1 MTGTYTGALTSS
13 TGLAAAT
20 ESSDSEAR
28 RLGMEFG
35 SQPESARKKIIAII
49 NSARVRDAKLRHES
63 APAPLTLEGPSPFPK
78 KMLKS
83 LSRRQRPALA
93 WDTPSV
99 ILLGFSS

>member
-1 MTGTYTGALTSS
+1 
-13 TGLAAAT
+13 
-20 ESSDSEAR
+20 
-28 RLGMEFG
+28 MEFG

-63 APAPLTLEGPSPFPK
+63 APAPLTLEETQ
-78 KMLKS
+78 S
-83 LSRRQRPALA
+83 LSQEDVEVFVTEQRPALA